1 MRRHRGGPTDILKV
15 GAGRSR
21 FQQRIRPPE
30 GDCRGDANEADRADR
45 IQARDRRPHGSA
57 EGDRL
62 SDRQLVA
69 RGDTKQTDALGIARA

>member
-1 MRRHRGGPTDILKV
+1 MRRHRCGPMDILKV

-21 FQQRIRPPE
+21 FQQRIRLPE

-45 IQARDRRPHGSA
+45 IQAGDRRLHGSA
-57 EGDRL
+57 EGGRL

-69 RGDTKQTDALGIARA
+69 RGDTNQTDA